1 MLATAPADVRLLF
14 DDQIRPAGGD
24 LAVDAH
30 GRSVLGGKPRRQGSR
45 VLVVPLRAGL
55 AKGSYTVRWRVIS
68 NDGHLISGVVA
79 FGIGTKPV
87 ATLTAGGDGP
97 SAWAVLLRLLLLGG
111 LLAAGG
117 AALTGRLLEAGRL
130 ETLVVGVGL
139 GLAAAGGF
147 GLLAIEPGA
156 ASTRFGHFT
165 EATAIVA
172 AAGAGAAVLSL
183 ALPALGLAAWAAA
196 ALALAG
202 PTLAGH
208 ALDPR
213 HYRALI
219 ALADYAHVAAAAVWI
234 GGLVLLALGNS
245 PAARRRF
252 PWIAAGAVGVLGV
265 ASIGRAI
272 AAFPSLSSLVD
283 TGYGRAVLVKTGI
296 VAAVLALGWSNR
308 RRLARVGFYAE
319 LVLLAGIVVAVAVL
333 TDLRPP
339 VRAAAAA
346 ARARA
351 AAASAARRA
360 RTRGRGRRRRD
371 RPRRVAA
378 RVADRGAGDRARPRG
393 EGRRRA
399 RRHSRRSGHDVLR
412 ARVLLGHD
420 PVTATAQA
428 RAGTRRRPDAPVH
441 APEAV
446 AGAAGGL
453 DRAPCRP
460 RLPLAAHARHPR
472 APRRLGAKRD
482 HDDLS
487 RAGAEPSHLQDRR
500 RPRGGGDRRRAL
512 GQASAREVGA
522 VADGAAE
529 GARAFLGLGSRC
541 AMPACSRRAT
551 RRSTTRGS
559 RHGSSSRSTRKSGR
573 LLRLQMTA
581 TAHFMQ
587 HRYTRLQHAVPDR
600 PASRK
605 RTLNTGATEAKSGL
619 VIRNAWIG
627 GRALQAV
634 PQRFA
639 RQPGSAEAP
648 RSESQPRSATSSRR
662 PPSASF
668 RRRLPAAAATAP
680 ARSALSI
687 NDIYRRA
694 APGVVQVTSTSVV
707 TVPADPFFGN
717 PFFPQQQQQKSLG
730 SGFVIDKAGH
740 IVTNYHVVQ
749 GAKQIE
755 RQLLERRDA

>member
-1 MLATAPADVRLLF
+1 VPYRKVSLAVVLLALALPAGAAAHARLVGAKPADGAVLATAPADVRLLF
-14 DDQIRPAGGD
+14 DDQIRPAGGN

-68 NDGHLISGVVA
+68 NDGHLVSGVVA

-111 LLAAGG
+111 LLTAGG

-156 ASTRFGHFT
+156 ASTRFGQFT

-183 ALPALGLAAWAAA
+183 ALPALGHAAWAAA

-219 ALADYAHVAAAAVWI
+219 ALADYVHVAAAAVWI

-333 TDLRPP
+333 TELRPP
-339 VRAAAAA
+339 IRVAAAAA
-346 ARARA
+346 APALPPRPPRDALVLAGEDDDVAIALAASPRGSQIAARVTALGPEGKGVDGLAVTVAGAGTTSCGPGCYSATIALPQPPRRVLVRVGGRTLPFTLPRQWPAPPAGSIVRRVDRAFRSLRTLVIHEHL
-351 AAASAARRA
+351 AASARNAI
-360 RTRGRGRRRRD
+360 TTTY
-371 RPRRVAA
+371 RV
-378 RVADRGAGDRARPRG
+378 
-393 EGRRRA
+393 
-399 RRHSRRSGHDVLR
+399 
-412 ARVLLGHD
+412 
-420 PVTATAQA
+420 QA
-428 RAGTRRRPDAPVH
+428 PNRLTYKIVGG
-441 APEAV
+441 PEAV
-446 AGAAGGL
+446 VIGGVRWDKL
-453 DRAPCRP
+453 PRGKWERSETEPLKEPQPFWGSDPVRNARLLAPGRASFYDP
-460 RLPLAAHARHPR
+460 RLPAWFELTFDP
-472 APRRLGAKRD
+472 
-482 HDDLS
+482 
-487 RAGAEPSHLQDRR
+487 
-500 RPRGGGDRRRAL
+500 
-512 GQASAREVGA
+512 
-522 VADGAAE
+522 
-529 GARAFLGLGSRC
+529 
-541 AMPACSRRAT
+541 
-551 RRSTTRGS
+551 
-559 RHGSSSRSTRKSGR
+559 KSGR

-587 HRYTRLQHAVPDR
+587 HQYTGFNTPFRIVP
-600 PASRK
+600 
-605 RTLNTGATEAKSGL
+605 
-619 VIRNAWIG
+619 
-627 GRALQAV
+627 
-634 PQRFA
+634 
-639 RQPGSAEAP
+639 P
-648 RSESQPRSATSSRR
+648 R
-662 PPSASF
+662 
-668 RRRLPAAAATAP
+668 
-680 ARSALSI
+680 
-687 NDIYRRA
+687 
-694 APGVVQVTSTSVV
+694 
-707 TVPADPFFGN
+707 
-717 PFFPQQQQQKSLG
+717 
-730 SGFVIDKAGH
+730 
-740 IVTNYHVVQ
+740 
-749 GAKQIE
+749 
-755 RQLLERRDA
+755 